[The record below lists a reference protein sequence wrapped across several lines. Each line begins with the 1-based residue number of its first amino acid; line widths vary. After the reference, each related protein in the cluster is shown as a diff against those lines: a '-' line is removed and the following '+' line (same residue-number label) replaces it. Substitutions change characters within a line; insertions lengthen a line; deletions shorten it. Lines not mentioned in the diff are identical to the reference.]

1 MVVRMRNVLAIPWIW
16 YVRFSAE
23 IAKESSLDLTPLG
36 YYPASRGYIP
46 RKCSLSLLAEYLVTR
61 LKSVFSH
68 VVCSS
73 ANLLKQKKVFT

>member
-1 MVVRMRNVLAIPWIW
+1 MDLTQFAKFHGCYSRADMVVRMRNVLAIPRIW

-46 RKCSLSLLAEYLVTR
+46 
-61 LKSVFSH
+61 
-68 VVCSS
+68 
-73 ANLLKQKKVFT
+73 